1 MVNRELPIGKAPP
14 PILISPQCKSSPPRS
29 DRRQGR
35 ARPDETPGVSR
46 GNDAAHRV
54 SRPAPAFVALC
65 PLHDNPRGQCV
76 ALVAF
81 ASSGVSPNIPSRC
94 TPRPRCGSSPHRHRL
109 SNPTATAIVQFPA
122 AGSVPSISCCPVL
135 VHPTGLI
142 LLHMTCAPRE
152 HRRIYEPPRANPC
165 ATPSRSNWLDIR
177 KIVVA
182 SRVVQSA
189 PRGERCISESGID
202 RYVS

>member
-1 MVNRELPIGKAPP
+1 MVNRELPIGKAHPQFLSPP
-14 PILISPQCKSSPPRS
+14 NGRGKSSPLRS

-35 ARPDETPGVSR
+35 ARPDETPGVFR
-46 GNDAAHRV
+46 GNNTAHRV
-54 SRPAPAFVALC
+54 SRPAPALVAFC

-81 ASSGVSPNIPSRC
+81 ASSGVSPNIPPRC
-94 TPRPRCGSSPHRHRL
+94 TPLPRCGSSPHRHRL
-109 SNPTATAIVQFPA
+109 SNPTATAIVQFSA
-122 AGSVPSISCCPVL
+122 AGSVPSCCPLL

-165 ATPSRSNWLDIR
+165 ATPSRSI
-177 KIVVA
+177 
-182 SRVVQSA
+182 
-189 PRGERCISESGID
+189 G
-202 RYVS
+202 